1 MASYISDYGE
11 KKQKRQKPDTV
22 QDRDNGSA
30 MRKGMSTIA
39 FGSHRTIKCLLPI
52 PQGADDAGGL
62 AAGCRYPKKIS
73 NNFSAIKYNNVNIWH
88 AYGCLVC
95 MAKRCREPYLI

>member
-1 MASYISDYGE
+1 MALNKWLPYISDLWPE

-39 FGSHRTIKCLLPI
+39 FGSA
-52 PQGADDAGGL
+52 QDDKVSAAHSTRGG
-62 AAGCRYPKKIS
+62 
-73 NNFSAIKYNNVNIWH
+73 
-88 AYGCLVC
+88 
-95 MAKRCREPYLI
+95 